1 MHHATADGQLLLH
14 TLREIPAQLIP
25 LVRQFKPLQQLLS
38 VAVVLQPIGSA
49 DELQV
54 FRDGEHVIDSRG
66 LRDVGQQSFGLGGF
80 ISKPADGDL
89 PLEPEQTRNALDD
102 GGFSRPVG
110 AQEDGN
116 LSLLYL
122 KTDVIVG

>member
-1 MHHATADGQLLLH
+1 MFG
-14 TLREIPAQLIP
+14 
-25 LVRQFKPLQQLLS
+25 
-38 VAVVLQPIGSA
+38 
-49 DELQV
+49 
-54 FRDGEHVIDSRG
+54 DGEHVIDSRG
-66 LRDVGQQSFGLGGF
+66 LRDVGQQSFGLGGL
-80 ISKPADGDL
+80 IPKPTDGDL